1 MRYNFKDGS
10 MREVFIIQREGS
22 ELFWS
27 QRDMEYF
34 MERVHRSLMIPM
46 EFFGNANVD
55 VQEGMRL

>member
-10 MREVFIIQREGS
+10 IKEVFIIQREES
-22 ELFWS
+22 EFWN
-27 QRDMEYF
+27 QRDIEYF

-55 VQEGMRL
+55 VQEGVRL